1 MRPAEVRKL
10 ENSNEIVMFNLIFV
24 CFMLIKYTY
33 LYLQNNPMHGVLS
46 ETHNHML
53 LKPKINS

>member
-33 LYLQNNPMHGVLS
+33 LYLQNNPMHGVCAEWDS
-46 ETHNHML
+46 QPHAFET
-53 LKPKINS
+53 